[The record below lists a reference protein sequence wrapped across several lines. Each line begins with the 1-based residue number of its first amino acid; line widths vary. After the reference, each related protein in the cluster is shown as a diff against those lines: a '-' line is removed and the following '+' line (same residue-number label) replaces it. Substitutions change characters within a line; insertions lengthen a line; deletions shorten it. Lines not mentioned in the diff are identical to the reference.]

1 MDTIFAQNYR
11 DISEWREENIC
22 NKLNLG
28 PVLYLVK
35 IIMKF
40 NYLH

>member
-11 DISEWREENIC
+11 DISKWREKNIC
-22 NKLNLG
+22 NKLNLH

-35 IIMKF
+35 MIIEV
-40 NYLH
+40 